1 MTTQTLHPTLSP
13 HAREVIDELRDLLQQ
28 AHFAARRLEG
38 YVPPSAEDRL
48 ADSIHGIRRRLEHLD
63 ADILADQ

>member
-1 MTTQTLHPTLSP
+1 MKTQTSQQALSP

-48 ADSIHGIRRRLEHLD
+48 ADSIHSIRRRLEHLD
-63 ADILADQ
+63 AGLLAAA